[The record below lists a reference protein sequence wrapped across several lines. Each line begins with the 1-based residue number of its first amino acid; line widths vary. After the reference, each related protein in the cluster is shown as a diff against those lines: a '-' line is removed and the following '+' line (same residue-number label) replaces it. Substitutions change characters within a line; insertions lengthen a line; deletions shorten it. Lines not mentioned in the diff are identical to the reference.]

1 MSHVSV
7 TVSSAAVPT
16 NCVVNSSASGYSK
29 SEQKRC
35 DSELSNQ
42 LLWMSACTSTES
54 GSSLRRNAAP
64 RVLPTTHPPNANGA
78 RDGSS
83 NQTKTEPS
91 VKISA
96 TFAAKNSD
104 KPTKRGDSMALPPAS
119 YGESFGTLP
128 VRTASRRSTK
138 PCETTS
144 MQPAPAAVLATA
156 TQTGRSCRALRGS
169 PRQRPHATPPTSA
182 LTMADCSWSERATS
196 SVGGGGRRGSA
207 GSAAASI
214 GLGLRPTTACHAS
227 ASPRPNE
234 LPVFARR
241 CKATRAKPLACSV
254 SSRVSPNVARSSLTS
269 RTSFPVM

>member
-1 MSHVSV
+1 MSHLSV

-35 DSELSNQ
+35 NSELSNQ

-83 NQTKTEPS
+83 NQNKTEPS

-96 TFAAKNSD
+96 TFAATNSD

-119 YGESFGTLP
+119 HGVPQEYEALRDDLDAAGARCGTGHRYPDGPQLP
-128 VRTASRRSTK
+128 RLAR
-138 PCETTS
+138 
-144 MQPAPAAVLATA
+144 QPAAETPRDAAHQRVDD
-156 TQTGRSCRALRGS
+156 GRL
-169 PRQRPHATPPTSA
+169 Q
-182 LTMADCSWSERATS
+182 LERARHF
-196 SVGGGGRRGSA
+196 VCGRWWAQRQCR
-207 GSAAASI
+207 
-214 GLGLRPTTACHAS
+214 LRRCLHRTRAPPYNRLPRFRI
-227 ASPRPNE
+227 ASP
-234 LPVFARR
+234 
-241 CKATRAKPLACSV
+241 
-254 SSRVSPNVARSSLTS
+254 
-269 RTSFPVM
+269 